1 MSTAFRNFF
10 IAFIL
15 TLLGAGTF
23 GHFFANNTLP
33 KILGDETATQSE
45 QSYIYE
51 DFNQSETDVP
61 EVTAD
66 TTFTGIIYGTDTE
79 GELLSAVFFRT
90 NETKKT
96 YTVCNLPID
105 TSIKV
110 NNKSRTLKD
119 IFSTHGHEYLSSR
132 MVYLTGYKI
141 DKYAVIRPAG
151 LAKIADRIKDG
162 NYTSLEYNL
171 TFSFRYEDPEY
182 AQINEVL
189 PPEQRYYK
197 TLSGKTLLKEE
208 TVIALFTP
216 NEVVDKT
223 LQDTTMA
230 DIYFQVFRQIFT
242 QTDISKSEMFISK
255 LLDCVSETNFQQKDI
270 SACAPLLFA
279 FGDSAYTKHNITY
292 PLLGITGSEPDWENA
307 IQIFHS
313 VEE

>member
-15 TLLGAGTF
+15 ALLGAGTF

-33 KILGDETATQSE
+33 QMLGDDTKTQSE
-45 QSYIYE
+45 QSYTYE
-51 DFNQSETDVP
+51 DFNQSETDIS
-61 EVTAD
+61 EVTPD
-66 TTFTGIIYGTDTE
+66 TAFTGIIYGCDSN

-105 TSIKV
+105 SSIKV
-110 NNKSRTLKD
+110 NNKNRSLKD

-132 MVYLTGYKI
+132 MIYLTGYKI
-141 DKYAVIRPAG
+141 DRYAVIRPAG
-151 LAKIADRIKDG
+151 LAKLADRIAAG
-162 NYTSLEYNL
+162 NYTPLEYNL
-171 TFSFRYEDPEY
+171 TFQFRYEDPEY

-197 TLSGKTLLKEE
+197 TLSGKTVLKEE
-208 TVIALFTP
+208 TVLALFTP

-223 LQDTTMA
+223 LQDTTMS
-230 DIYFQVFRQIFT
+230 DIYFQVFRQVFS
-242 QTDISKSEMFISK
+242 QTAISKSEMSISK
-255 LLDCVSETNFQQKDI
+255 MLECVAETNFQQKDI
-270 SACAPLLFA
+270 SVCAPLLFA
-279 FGDSAYTKHNITY
+279 FGDSSYTKHNITY

-307 IQIFHS
+307 IQIFRN